1 MCESAKKP
9 NDSVSNAQ
17 TRVIMWPWLFLG
29 DINLQAA
36 NLYLEILIMA
46 ILGTPPKT
54 TPPSNKRLIAGLI
67 KGNQWLIHPD
77 HKADYFLGG
86 VARIPMV

>member
-1 MCESAKKP
+1 
-9 NDSVSNAQ
+9 
-17 TRVIMWPWLFLG
+17 
-29 DINLQAA
+29 
-36 NLYLEILIMA
+36 MA

-86 VARIPMV
+86 VARIPMVWGMKPQNYNFGAPEVSVGVESCKG